1 MRLFLPVA
9 ISIASYGVVWG
20 VLAGQA
26 GLTPLEVVLMS
37 GLVYAGAS
45 QFVAIDMWSPLSLPV
60 ASIVVATAV
69 INLRMLLMTATLRP
83 QFEHLPRWRALLAMF
98 LVSDE
103 VWAMT
108 MAEHAKGGGGA
119 AFMLGAGTLAWI
131 GWGGSSTTPP
141 PMDSTSLSPRP
152 SSRCCSAC
160 GRAAAISCRGWRAV
174 PSPSACRCWCRG
186 PGTSSPAAWAAACS
200 AHSSSTGCAMP
211 LDALLAIL
219 GMAAVTYAIRV
230 GGFLIAE
237 RLPTT
242 GFVALWMR
250 NIPGAVLAALI
261 APDVLKGGPAAW
273 LATAAATLVY
283 LATRNV
289 LATIAGGVLAMFLLR
304 RFAGL

>member
-20 VLAGQA
+20 VRAGQA
-26 GLTPLEVVLMS
+26 GFTPLEVVLMS

-108 MAEHAKGGGGA
+108 MAEHTKGGGGA

-131 GWGGSSTTPP
+131 GWVGSTLTGRMLGAVIDDPTAYGLDFAFTATFLALLLSMWKGRGDLVPWLAGG
-141 PMDSTSLSPRP
+141 
-152 SSRCCSAC
+152 
-160 GRAAAISCRGWRAV
+160 AIAIGVSMLV
-174 PSPSACRCWCRG
+174 
-186 PGTSSPAAWAAACS
+186 PGTWY
-200 AHSSSTGCAMP
+200 
-211 LDALLAIL
+211 I
-219 GMAAVTYAIRV
+219 
-230 GGFLIAE
+230 
-237 RLPTT
+237 
-242 GFVALWMR
+242 
-250 NIPGAVLAALI
+250 
-261 APDVLKGGPAAW
+261 
-273 LATAAATLVY
+273 
-283 LATRNV
+283 
-289 LATIAGGVLAMFLLR
+289 IAGGLGGSLLGAFLQHR
-304 RFAGL
+304 MRDAA